1 MKSLRLLRLLPLVL
15 CLKGTIVMCDSPM
28 TVPRVKCSPHV
39 LSLARD
45 FADGTGALSVLYF
58 GNSRTFYCYAAG
70 GLARF
75 ARERGILTGSSLVM
89 GGPRAVYQ
97 NKIHGS
103 VIKRYAT
110 DGEALWTPEHCD
122 STLTYNTYHTDGFIL
137 PEPGRYI
144 QPYPIGE
151 QTGIDPSDTLRYNFL
166 LRRGPD
172 EGACEVLL
180 RAGNDS
186 ASLETYDLLE
196 VTAADTGTPYTELVR
211 VTLKPAPCRTLEIR
225 CTSGRVIIY
234 GFNVRS
240 SAAPGWMTGQ
250 MSIGGIGYP
259 VQMRTEESHED
270 PRCPRADYITHIR
283 SADPDV
289 VIIQYA
295 NNQQAGGAE
304 WKSSVRELLG
314 RIAEAK
320 QGKEF
325 LTVFQIDNTLPD
337 SNSGRLRDSSIV
349 FFNQIAASW
358 DNYVIADPQPHLPDD
373 WPQPGEEGA
382 GYTINPPHENDRG
395 SREVFNA
402 LLADI
407 RQSLRDLPVRHL
419 PLRGRGVTT
428 GFDRPVVNVGQRG
441 ISIRSDKGV
450 FNAGGRRIMRGIERV
465 RRGPNQG
472 NRSNH

>member
-1 MKSLRLLRLLPLVL
+1 MKTLWPLRLLPLVL
-15 CLKGTIVMCDSPM
+15 CLKGTIVMCDSPV
-28 TVPRVKCSPHV
+28 TVPRVGCSPHV

-103 VIKRYAT
+103 VIRRYTT
-110 DGEALWTPEHCD
+110 DGEPLWTPEHCD

-137 PEPGRYI
+137 PESGRYI

-151 QTGIDPSDTLRYNFL
+151 QTGIDPSDTLRCNFL
-166 LRRGPD
+166 FRRGPD

-186 ASLETYDLLE
+186 ASLETYDSLE
-196 VTAADTGTPYTELVR
+196 VSAADTGTPYTDLVSI
-211 VTLKPAPCRTLEIR
+211 TLKPAPCRTLKIR

-234 GFNVRS
+234 GFSARS
-240 SAAPGWMTGQ
+240 LTAPGWMTGQ
-250 MSIGGIGYP
+250 MSIGGMGYP

-270 PRCPRADYITHIR
+270 PRCPRADYIAHIR

-304 WKSSVRELLG
+304 WKSSVRELRE

-373 WPQPGEEGA
+373 WPRPGEEGA
-382 GYTINPPHENDRG
+382 GYTINPPHENERG
-395 SREVFNA
+395 SWEVFNA

-407 RQSLRDLPVRHL
+407 RQSLRDLPVRHS
-419 PLRGRGVTT
+419 PPRGRGAETT
-428 GFDRPVVNVGQRG
+428 AGWPAVQVRQGGVSIQSEKGQ
-441 ISIRSDKGV
+441 
-450 FNAGGRRIMRGIERV
+450 FNAGGQRLKQGLDGSREG
-465 RRGPNQG
+465 G
-472 NRSNH
+472 NRRKRDHQ